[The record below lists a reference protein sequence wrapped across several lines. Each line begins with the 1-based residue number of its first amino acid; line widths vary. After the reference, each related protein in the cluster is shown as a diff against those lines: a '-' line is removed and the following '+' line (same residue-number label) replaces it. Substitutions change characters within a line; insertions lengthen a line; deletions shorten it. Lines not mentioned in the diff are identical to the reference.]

1 MGDYEMM
8 MSEADNIMDRVWLAD
23 RDRASQERINW
34 DLEGP
39 DEEGEYSNFFVYK
52 KFRVYRRSDF
62 DNFYN
67 ILIGEELVK
76 ASATEREMLEIIDY
90 PNKDVHCG

>member
-1 MGDYEMM
+1 M
-8 MSEADNIMDRVWLAD
+8 DN
-23 RDRASQERINW
+23 QERINW

-39 DEEGEYSNFFVYK
+39 DEEGDYANFFVYK
-52 KFRVYRRSDF
+52 EFRVYRRGDF

-90 PNKDVHCG
+90 PNKDVYCG